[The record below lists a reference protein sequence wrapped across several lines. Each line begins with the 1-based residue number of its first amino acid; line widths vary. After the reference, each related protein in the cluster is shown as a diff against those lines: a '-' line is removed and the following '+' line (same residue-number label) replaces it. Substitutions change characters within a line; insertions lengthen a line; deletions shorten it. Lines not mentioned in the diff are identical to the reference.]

1 MRLSDLPTPPPGPFT
16 GVPTPRAAP
25 PTRPGLVTGAAA
37 VMLVAGFLNL
47 LVGLISLSGGTE
59 FVVPGGGRVGGGL
72 VALFLVVN
80 GALQLLDGWLVFR
93 LRPAG
98 RILGIALASLGIV
111 VGLLQ
116 LGSAGITGIL
126 SMLLNAF
133 VLYGLLAYS
142 FVFEQASS
150 AR

>member
-1 MRLSDLPTPPPGPFT
+1 MRLSDLPTPPPDPFP
-16 GVPTPRAAP
+16 GLPTPRAAP

-37 VMLVAGFLNL
+37 IMLVAGFLNL
-47 LVGLISLSGGTE
+47 LVGVISLSGGTE
-59 FVVPGGGRVGGGL
+59 FVIPGGGRVGGDL
-72 VALFLVVN
+72 VAVFLVAGGV
-80 GALQLLDGWLVFR
+80 LQLLTGWLVFR

-98 RILGIALASLGIV
+98 RILGIVLASMGIV

-116 LGSAGITGIL
+116 LGSAGVTGVL

>member
-1 MRLSDLPTPPPGPFT
+1 M
-16 GVPTPRAAP
+16 
-25 PTRPGLVTGAAA
+25 TGAAA
-37 VMLVAGFLNL
+37 IMLVAGFLNL
-47 LVGLISLSGGTE
+47 LVGVISLSGGTE
-59 FVVPGGGRVGGGL
+59 FLVPGGGRIGGGL
-72 VALFLVVN
+72 VAVFLVAN
-80 GALQLLDGWLVFR
+80 GALQLLAGWLVFR

-116 LGSAGITGIL
+116 LGSAGITGVL